1 MTDEEIRELKNK
13 IWEGAYAAL
22 DRRGRDGFAAA
33 KKLIEYYED
42 ELERYRL
49 EFTVLPD

>member
-13 IWEGAYAAL
+13 IWEGAMAASE
-22 DRRGRDGFAAA
+22 RKSRDGFAAA
-33 KKLIEYYED
+33 NKLIEYYED